1 MQFRLP
7 LPYIWHIYAFA
18 VSGAGSLTIV
28 SAGGLCHQGA
38 PLHWTHTKEDR
49 RKTSRHTHTAHA
61 RSACVVCAYVQ
72 GTCLRE
78 CTSVCVMQRCAECA
92 CVRANACVCTGVCTR
107 RSYTRCVCVCVRV
120 CVCVCVCMRVYAHSQ
135 SADRIALSHTSSTC
149 STDQTYAAIRR
160 RTLVQACAGVCVRR
174 CVCVRAR
181 VCMHVQESMQLT

>member
-107 RSYTRCVCVCVRV
+107 RSYTRCVCVCVYV
-120 CVCVCVCMRVYAHSQ
+120 CVCVCVCACV
-135 SADRIALSHTSSTC
+135 ST
-149 STDQTYAAIRR
+149 
-160 RTLVQACAGVCVRR
+160 RTLSQLTESPCLTLQAHARQIKPTPLSVDGLSCKRVPVCVCVGVCV
-174 CVCVRAR
+174 CAR
-181 VCMHVQESMQLT
+181 VCVCMYKKVCN